1 MRRTNP
7 NNNHGY
13 REAVGGIVPTYA
25 GHRPGARDVSG
36 ETAFGD
42 VPQTLEHHR
51 APGQGWSVNERDTT
65 AFKEFGNPCACR
77 RRPHAARPDHH
88 ALSPPSAALL
98 PAPWPS
104 CARAAPPLERPTY
117 LLLVH
122 ACARGVRPSNS
133 PHRTCGRRFAACR
146 PADKAHSRDKVESF
160 RSAVGGIK
168 VGYAGHMPGAQNH
181 FGSASAGEVPLS
193 DFRAAAGMPAQQKSM
208 YATEASRQGPR
219 GQLADTHLTLS
230 PGHGVRDGPAT
241 PHVGPAAHRTMREGP
256 TPRSYRE
263 SHPHAAAGFAD
274 NVPRGGMPPREAQRP
289 ASNSPTVGY
298 AGHVRGERELTDRS
312 VRGQVEAYNRSGA
325 DGYRGTAMPP
335 YYNTPPSVPS
345 DGGWVTPPPTP
356 AAAGGMRTPPRSERS
371 AIVGTRTVTPR
382 TDEKPRRATRQTYLP
397 LADSPNS
404 VHEYHAHQ

>member
-1 MRRTNP
+1 M
-7 NNNHGY
+7 
-13 REAVGGIVPTYA
+13 
-25 GHRPGARDVSG
+25 
-36 ETAFGD
+36 
-42 VPQTLEHHR
+42 
-51 APGQGWSVNERDTT
+51 
-65 AFKEFGNPCACR
+65 
-77 RRPHAARPDHH
+77 
-88 ALSPPSAALL
+88 
-98 PAPWPS
+98 
-104 CARAAPPLERPTY
+104 
-117 LLLVH
+117 
-122 ACARGVRPSNS
+122 
-133 PHRTCGRRFAACR
+133 
-146 PADKAHSRDKVESF
+146 
-160 RSAVGGIK
+160 
-168 VGYAGHMPGAQNH
+168 GYAGHMPGAQNH